1 MATWKAR
8 CKGMPI
14 SGARFHFDKLYESNE
29 GGKAE
34 RFGDVNLYQ
43 AGEISYVGGSEV
55 PPHTQWCH
63 EISYVI
69 SGSGIFSTD
78 GKSETLTEGDVHFC
92 PAGRAHAIRVPA
104 NSELRYAYIGF
115 NFPAGEKRNPE
126 TERLEAFY
134 AGLSDYKTR
143 DTCNLIVPLFRNIEE
158 LHGRSEFSSVMVESY
173 LMQILVLTC
182 RCFTSEERT
191 AYFPPAEKKN
201 IGQSMYAVAK
211 YIDEHIFEP
220 INLRNLSQTVGY
232 SYAYLSDAFNR
243 YNGISIRRYIAE
255 RRVKEAVELMTCG
268 KLSVAQVSSRLQ
280 YASVQSF
287 SKTFRRI
294 MGCSPTEFLIREKNA
309 KQGENAP
316 ECFFTPI
323 PPRRI
328 SSNGQVE
335 FRLAS
340 DGCKKVRISALMEDG
355 MKTEAGVFDLKPGLE
370 PVSAV
375 LSPEGI
381 TGMFQWE
388 LSFEDAEGNP
398 VRTFLQPYEVVP
410 SEVHS
415 TQLLDG
421 CWISIRHWSETESA
435 CFRKGL
441 SEMTDEDWKEHVYS
455 MHRLG
460 ITTVLIQNT
469 FDSTHYVHQHDMT
482 ADTYDGVAFYDS
494 RWAPRMPGM
503 KEKDPLEAI
512 LSAADECGMA
522 VFPGVGLYAW
532 FDFSPASLVWHK
544 RVASEL
550 FERYGHHPSF
560 YGFYVSE
567 EIMGALY
574 YGYAPVPDEKYRD
587 IQNFFRDFSDYCH
600 KLAPTKPVALAPNN
614 IDMHLYRDE
623 WKGILDHLD
632 ILIPFAFAR
641 SENNIPQ
648 ITEMCRASGVH
659 FWVDMEIFRFP
670 FVNGALVPKDYE
682 GLLKEIRDY
691 DMLEQIFG
699 YQYTGL
705 LNEPGKNRRNLGGK
719 ETETL
724 YEAFYEYQRKRR
736 HLD

>member
-1 MATWKAR
+1 
-8 CKGMPI
+8 MPI

-29 GGKAE
+29 GGEAR

-43 AGEISYVGGSEV
+43 AGEISYVRGSEV
-55 PPHTQWCH
+55 PAHTQWCH

-69 SGSGIFSTD
+69 SGSAYFSADEHTALL
-78 GKSETLTEGDVHFC
+78 KEGDIHFC
-92 PAGRAHAIRVPA
+92 PAGHAHAIRVPDD
-104 NSELRYAYIGF
+104 SDVRYAYIGF
-115 NFPAGEKRNPE
+115 SFPEGPKRSPDA
-126 TERLEAFY
+126 ERLESYY
-134 AGLSDYKTR
+134 AGLNTFHTR
-143 DTCNLIVPLFRNIEE
+143 DTNNLIVPLFRNIEE
-158 LHGRSEFSSVMVESY
+158 LYGNEQFGDLMVESY
-173 LMQILVLTC
+173 LMQILVLVY
-182 RCFTSEERT
+182 RCFTKQTKVVYS
-191 AYFPPAEKKN
+191 PPAAEKN
-201 IGQSMYAVAK
+201 IGQSMYAIAK

-220 INLRNLSQTVGY
+220 INVKQLSQKFGY
-232 SYAYLSDAFNR
+232 SYSYLSDAFNR

-255 RRVKEAVELMTCG
+255 RRIKESVELMLCG
-268 KLSVAQVSSRLQ
+268 KLSIAQVSGRLQ
-280 YASVQSF
+280 YSSVQNF
-287 SKTFRRI
+287 SKAFHRI
-294 MGCSPTEFLIREKNA
+294 MGCSPTEFLRREKMQNDVSSTA
-309 KQGENAP
+309 
-316 ECFFTPI
+316 CYYTPI

-328 SSNGQVE
+328 STNGKVE
-335 FRLAS
+335 FRLAAE
-340 DGCKKVRISALMEDG
+340 GCRRVRIAALTEDG
-355 MKTEAGVFDLKPGLE
+355 KRTEAGVFDLKPGLE
-370 PVSAV
+370 PVSAFPSV
-375 LSPEGI
+375 KGLSGR
-381 TGMFQWE
+381 FKWE
-388 LSFEDAEGNP
+388 LTFENAVGDP
-398 VRTFLQPYEVVP
+398 VQTFLQPYEIVP
-410 SEVHS
+410 SKVHS

-435 CFRKGL
+435 CFREGL
-441 SEMTDEDWKEHVYS
+441 EQMTDEDWKEHIFS

-460 ITTVLIQNT
+460 ITTVLIQNV
-469 FDSTHYVHQHDMT
+469 FDSTRYVHQHDMT

-494 RWAPRMPGM
+494 KWAPRRPGM

-532 FDFSPASLVWHK
+532 FDFSPESLVWHK
-544 RVASEL
+544 RVATEL

-574 YGYAPVPDEKYRD
+574 YGYDPVPDEKYKD
-587 IQNFFRDFSDYCH
+587 IQQFFKEFSAFCH

-614 IDMHLYRDE
+614 IDMHLYRE
-623 WKGILDHLD
+623 QWKGILDNLD

-648 ITEMCRASGVH
+648 ITEMCSASGVH

-705 LNEPGKNRRNLGGK
+705 LNEPGRNGRHLGGE

-724 YEAFYEYQRKRR
+724 YAQFYEYQKKRR
-736 HLD
+736 NL